1 MTPRAKEHD
10 DMQTRVAIE
19 EIEALAS
26 TSARRRG
33 LRGLIEPSG
42 KTPSQ
47 ACQPKLHVTSRES

>member
-1 MTPRAKEHD
+1 
-10 DMQTRVAIE
+10 MQTRVAIE

-33 LRGLIEPSG
+33 LRGLIEPRG

-47 ACQPKLHVTSRES
+47 ARQPKLHVTSR